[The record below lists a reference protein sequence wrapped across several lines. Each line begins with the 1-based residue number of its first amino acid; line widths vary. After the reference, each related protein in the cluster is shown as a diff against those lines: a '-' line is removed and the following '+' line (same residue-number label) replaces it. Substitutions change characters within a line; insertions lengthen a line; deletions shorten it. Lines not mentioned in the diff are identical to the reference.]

1 MEGMRYLIRN
11 NDLYLE
17 YHAIF
22 RWLPNFVFN
31 YLFQQINKI
40 ICVCIDCF
48 GIICRVSSFSLCLL
62 SLSSFLMFLFLRSR
76 GSVSREAAISRK
88 YDSQYVF
95 QSNICLLKKIERV
108 KRGADTCSEFSV
120 AGLIIKTHLGRAR
133 AIGFVW
139 AELRWEKKR
148 KRETWRENRWYK
160 NGDPYIPAMY
170 GATWPYKGV

>member
-1 MEGMRYLIRN
+1 MEGVRYLIRN

-31 YLFQQINKI
+31 Y
-40 ICVCIDCF
+40 
-48 GIICRVSSFSLCLL
+48 SFMLPANEQNYLCDYFWHNLSRFLSL
-62 SLSSFLMFLFLRSR
+62 SLSSFVYHVSIFTITRFCFS
-76 GSVSREAAISRK
+76 GS
-88 YDSQYVF
+88 YDITQVWSAVCL
-95 QSNICLLKKIERV
+95 QSNICLLEKIERV

-120 AGLIIKTHLGRAR
+120 AGLIIKTRLGRAR

-139 AELRWEKKR
+139 AESRWGKKR